1 MSSRFESW
9 LTKLWAAL
17 LLCCSSVQEG
27 HCEEAWLYRSQA
39 IKALASEA
47 PLPGWLRRPITAQ
60 GTLETHRRQTSSAP
74 SSPSKET
81 PYSYVIFV
89 SLSMGD
95 QALKDIVQSHMNRKD
110 TVIVFRGLP
119 NDGGFRGL
127 TSAIRTITKAQNPK
141 ALPAITIDPVAFT
154 RANVTRVP
162 AITYSVRTLIQLK
175 VAGIREVEWM
185 NSHIK
190 ALPSDTLKELVDL
203 GTQGPTVEILE
214 PDARDILKTRI
225 REFNWADY
233 QAKQIRAFWDHL
245 HHDSLP
251 DAIIKKQYTID
262 PAIEV
267 PRTIPSSSGHTLI
280 VKGQRLNPLSLL
292 PINERILLFDARRES
307 HLQWVEHIV
316 NTSPHPSN
324 LLITTSVD
332 PDHGFEHLEALEK
345 RLNTRVYLAPRR
357 MVQRFKLKALPA
369 MIQHVDHLLQ
379 LTESPPINL
388 DGS

>member
-27 HCEEAWLYRSQA
+27 HCEDAWLHKSQA
-39 IKALASEA
+39 MKAWASKA
-47 PLPGWLRRPITAQ
+47 PPPGWLRRPETAQ
-60 GTLETHRRQTSSAP
+60 GTLETHRRQPSSAL
-74 SSPSKET
+74 SIRSKET

-89 SLSMGD
+89 SLSMGH

-119 NDGGFRGL
+119 NVGGFRGL
-127 TSAIRTITKAQNPK
+127 TSAIRTLTKTQDPK
-141 ALPAITIDPVAFT
+141 ALPAITIDPIAFT
-154 RANVTRVP
+154 RAYVTKVP
-162 AITYSVRTLIQLK
+162 AITYSVGTLIQLK

-190 ALPSDTLKELVDL
+190 ALPREGLKELDDL

-214 PDARDILKTRI
+214 PDARDILKTRV
-225 REFNWADY
+225 RNFNWADY
-233 QAKQIRAFWDHL
+233 QAQQIRAFWDSQ

-251 DAIIKKQYTID
+251 DAIVKKQYTID
-262 PAIEV
+262 PSIEV
-267 PRTIPSSSGHTLI
+267 PRTIASSTGHTI
-280 VKGQRLNPLSLL
+280 IFKGQRLNPLSLL
-292 PINERILLFDARRES
+292 PMNERILLFDARRES
-307 HLQWVEHIV
+307 HLLWVEHIV

-324 LLITTSVD
+324 LLITTSVH
-332 PDHGFEHLEALEK
+332 PDHGFEHLEALMK
-345 RLNTRVYLAPRR
+345 RLNTRIYLAPRR
-357 MVQRFKLKALPA
+357 MVQRFKIKALPA
-369 MIQHVDHLLQ
+369 MIQNVDNILR
-379 LTESPPINL
+379 LTEYPPINL